1 MRKVGK
7 SLKSRLSHVTLRLW
21 GMVVRQRDGDVC
33 QMEGCGRAADNPH
46 HIFSRKGHLSVKF
59 DLNNGIL
66 LCWACHNHKAHG
78 PDPEGFRDFVV
89 KDLDSKVGRYR
100 YNALKRIAHEIAQHK
115 VHHITEFALEFIEDL
130 CLDMEGL
137 REVVYGTPGLLVA
150 AKKQVMEH
158 LNRELKLPT
167 AHMEDKT

>member
-33 QMEGCGRAADNPH
+33 QAEGCGKPANNPH
-46 HIFSRKGHLSVKF
+46 HIFSKGVHLSVKF
-59 DLNNGIL
+59 DLNNGIT
-66 LCWACHNHKAHG
+66 LCWACHANKAHG
-78 PDPEGFRDFVV
+78 PDPEGFRDFIVRY
-89 KDLDSKVGRYR
+89 LDTKLDAGGFPLRPNYHR
-100 YNALKRIAHEIAQHK
+100 LKFDAHEIAQHK
-115 VHHITEFALEFIEDL
+115 VHDITEFALEFIEDL
-130 CLDMEGL
+130 CLDSEGL

-158 LNRELKLPT
+158 LT
-167 AHMEDKT
+167 AHIWGDK